1 MLSLKNIDLDMLT
14 TAMENASY
22 EMQWWLDPDTG
33 GLELTGDM
41 VDEGLLPEQLE
52 ERGYVA
58 VEMADSHRG
67 YRDMEDF
74 IATLED
80 EKARAAL
87 FHAIERKRPFRHFK
101 GRAVRLPPGPGRLV
115 RLPRKAHAPPRRHLA
130 PVQGNYRRAGSP
142 QGVRRGLLSSLRTEA

>member
-1 MLSLKNIDLDMLT
+1 MLSLKDIDLDMLT

-33 GLELTGDM
+33 ELELTGDM
-41 VDEGLLPEQLE
+41 VDEGLSPEELE

-74 IATLED
+74 ISTLED
-80 EKARAAL
+80 EKVRAAL
-87 FHAIERKRPFRHFK
+87 FRAIERKRPFRHFK
-101 GRAVRLPPGPGRLV
+101 DALYDYPKVQEGWYAFHERRMRHHAVTW
-115 RLPRKAHAPPRRHLA
+115 
-130 PVQGNYRRAGSP
+130 
-142 QGVRRGLLSSLRTEA
+142 LLSEGLIDEQEARGELGEDS